1 MMPRLMKKN
10 ELAKHLG
17 VSCATIYRWDK
28 EGKIPPPV
36 LKSNNMALY
45 DVIACEAALGIATT
59 TASA

>member
-1 MMPRLMKKN
+1 MKKN

-17 VSCATIYRWDK
+17 VSCATIYRWDR

-45 DVIACEAALGIATT
+45 DVMACEAALGIATT

>member
-1 MMPRLMKKN
+1 MQRLMKKH

-28 EGKIPPPV
+28 DGKIPPPV

-45 DVIACEAALGIATT
+45 DVMACEVALGIQTT
-59 TASA
+59 SASA